1 MLTHTNISTKTN
13 YFTVIMNL
21 RSASTLLLLMVSASW
36 LTPAFAQTPATPGGR
51 EQWIAEIRTYKHDFL
66 IKELALTREQQ
77 NRFLPLYDEMED
89 KIEELNSDTR
99 ELETRVI
106 DDPNASDVE
115 VRNAARTIFEM
126 KKAEGEIEMEY
137 FEKFKDILE
146 PRQLLRLKSAE
157 RRFTQRLVNSHR
169 NMRRGTTR

>member
-1 MLTHTNISTKTN
+1 
-13 YFTVIMNL
+13 MNL
-21 RSASTLLLLMVSASW
+21 RSASTLMLLMVSASW
-36 LTPAFAQTPATPGGR
+36 LTPSFAQNPATPGGR

-77 NRFLPLYDEMED
+77 NRFFPLYDEMED
-89 KIEELNSDTR
+89 KIEELNTETR

-106 DDPNASDVE
+106 DDSNASDVE
-115 VRNAARTIFEM
+115 VRNAARSIFEM
-126 KKAEGEIEMEY
+126 KKTEGEIELEY

-146 PRQLLRLKSAE
+146 PRQLLRLKSVE